1 MYRRIL
7 SLTVLLALALAAMA
21 QDKPLKEDKK
31 TEEPV
36 VIKAS
41 LPKGW
46 KSLGLTD
53 TQKKEV
59 LTTRAKYAVKRQK
72 LEEQLKALKAE
83 EMESLEKILTD
94 AQKQRLKEL
103 KK

>member
-36 VIKAS
+36 VI
-41 LPKGW
+41 
-46 KSLGLTD
+46 
-53 TQKKEV
+53 
-59 LTTRAKYAVKRQK
+59 
-72 LEEQLKALKAE
+72 
-83 EMESLEKILTD
+83 
-94 AQKQRLKEL
+94 
-103 KK
+103 

>member
-1 MYRRIL
+1 M
-7 SLTVLLALALAAMA
+7 
-21 QDKPLKEDKK
+21 
-31 TEEPV
+31 
-36 VIKAS
+36 
-41 LPKGW
+41 
-46 KSLGLTD
+46 TD